1 MQARAVGGHER
12 RNLAIAADH
21 PFCAPGVEGTTG
33 WYRQRAGR
41 FAGQGLK
48 EVIMFER
55 FKQYDW
61 TFSATAETVVG
72 ALLALAIVVTVFSY

>member
-1 MQARAVGGHER
+1 M
-12 RNLAIAADH
+12 
-21 PFCAPGVEGTTG
+21 
-33 WYRQRAGR
+33 
-41 FAGQGLK
+41 K